1 MPVSEAQKE
10 AISMG
15 EDVSFVIRKFDDLGR
30 IVIPKEIRRKL
41 NLLGGKV
48 DRFPMHIYEQ
58 DGKIILEKAEEE

>member
-1 MPVSEAQKE
+1 
-10 AISMG
+10 MG

-30 IVIPKEIRRKL
+30 IIIPKEIRRKL

-48 DRFPMHIYEQ
+48 YGFPMRIYEQ